1 MASQSIDQ
9 KSDSRALPTLAR
21 TGLCLFGDELRR
33 VGAFGTSAVLLLGM
47 ACGVAVIHAE
57 AVPLRLFSRLLLPR
71 QRIQRLQDWCALID
85 ERIRLLLPATD
96 FAL

>member
-47 ACGVAVIHAE
+47 ACGVAVIHAWACLCGSFRGCSHRANE
-57 AVPLRLFSRLLLPR
+57 YKDCKIVVRIDQSLTWTAVS
-71 QRIQRLQDWCALID
+71 
-85 ERIRLLLPATD
+85 
-96 FAL
+96 